1 MPGKPVAVHDAGG
14 SLKAFQRRLA
24 PLRRREAIVFIHGFG
39 GDWAET
45 WEDFPNYLVDE
56 RSLSDWDLYSLGYDS
71 HLRVDLLKLGSADP
85 DLQKLADKLVT
96 DVRAGELWGYGS
108 LALVADSMGG
118 LVVQRALLDSGEL
131 LDRVSHVFLFGTRSG
146 GLGKASRVRLLKPQ
160 LRDRAKEGALSAGCA
175 ASGTSALRPT
185 NRQRSAAQEAARQV
199 IEHCRL
205 AATNELASD
214 RKWRLA
220 TEGEALLHL
229 GDVDTALAC
238 YREAIAPEHGAQPRE
253 IESMYQ
259 QAIYLSRDLGD
270 TSLRRAFTYLF
281 RNEDAR

>member
-1 MPGKPVAVHDAGG
+1 MLGKPVAVHDAGG
-14 SLKAFQRRLA
+14 SLKAFRRRLA
-24 PLRRREAIVFIHGFG
+24 PLRRRATIVFIHGFG

-56 RSLSDWDLYSLGYDS
+56 RSLNDWDVYSLGYDS

-160 LRDRAKEGALSAGCA
+160 LRDMAKDGAFIRRLRGEWNQRFTTHQSPAFGGAG
-175 ASGTSALRPT
+175 S
-185 NRQRSAAQEAARQV
+185 RSS
-199 IEHCRL
+199 
-205 AATNELASD
+205 SD
-214 RKWRLA
+214 RTLPSGSDERTGERSQVA
-220 TEGEALLHL
+220 TGNRRRSI
-229 GDVDTALAC
+229 V
-238 YREAIAPEHGAQPRE
+238 APR
-253 IESMYQ
+253 
-259 QAIYLSRDLGD
+259 
-270 TSLRRAFTYLF
+270 
-281 RNEDAR
+281 